1 MSEVCYICG
10 RKANRQCLAGSV
22 LVRGGKGRRRTIDCP
37 DSCTHMRAAVMSAL
51 VKLVDLSQ
59 DPDFELRHNEVLH
72 NLRVGVSR
80 VRRNRVREL
89 SDSEAR
95 QAFANVADTLR
106 IRSSGLIYNFRSP
119 DPRVQALSDELVTVV
134 TLHLRGGKGMV
145 KVDAATLMQ
154 CLKYLERQAAAAEKE
169 KRGASYFLDLV
180 VQSVASVFVTR
191 EPDGLVGKLTEEE
204 EGNVVLDLGRVEATG
219 IGEERTQSGIR
230 ASE

>member
-1 MSEVCYICG
+1 
-10 RKANRQCLAGSV
+10 
-22 LVRGGKGRRRTIDCP
+22 
-37 DSCTHMRAAVMSAL
+37 MSAL

-72 NLRVGVSR
+72 NLRVSVSD

-89 SDSEAR
+89 RDSEAR

-106 IRSSGLIYNFRSP
+106 TRSSGLIYNFRSP
-119 DPRVQALSDELVTVV
+119 DPRVRALSDELVAVA
-134 TLHLRGGKGMV
+134 TLHEQGDKRMV
-145 KVDAATLMQ
+145 KVDAATLAR

-169 KRGASYFLDLV
+169 ERGASYFLDLV

-191 EPDGLVGKLTEEE
+191 EPDGLVGRLTDDE
-204 EGNVVLDLGRVEATG
+204 EGNVVLDLGRIEA
-219 IGEERTQSGIR
+219 IEMSEERTQSGIP